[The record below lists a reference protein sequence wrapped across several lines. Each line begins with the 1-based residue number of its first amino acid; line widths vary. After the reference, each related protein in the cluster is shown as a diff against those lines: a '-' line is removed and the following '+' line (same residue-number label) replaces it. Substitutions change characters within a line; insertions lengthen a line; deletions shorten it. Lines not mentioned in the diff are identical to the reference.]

1 MAVRAIYIVRADD
14 FGAENLCQSTTTTT
28 DCSVAIMG
36 VILGEDQGTVPL
48 DYPPR
53 FRCLIPTLDPESET
67 LAADI
72 DAGVKAFLMAC
83 GVPFGEGAVDTVK
96 RL

>member
-14 FGAENLCQSTTTTT
+14 FGAENLCQSTTST
-28 DCSVAIMG
+28 DECSVAIMG
-36 VILGEDQGTVPL
+36 VIFGEDQGTVPL

-53 FRCLIPTLDPESET
+53 FRCLISPLDPESTT
-67 LAADI
+67 LPADI
-72 DAGVKAFLMAC
+72 DDGVKAFLLAC
-83 GVPFGEGAVDTVK
+83 GVPFGEGNIDTVR